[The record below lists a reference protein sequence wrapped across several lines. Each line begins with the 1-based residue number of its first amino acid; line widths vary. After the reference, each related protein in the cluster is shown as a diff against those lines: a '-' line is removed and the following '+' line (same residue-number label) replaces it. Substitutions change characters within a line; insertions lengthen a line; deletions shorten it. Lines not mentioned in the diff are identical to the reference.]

1 MRKHLSI
8 LTALLTL
15 AAPCAAQSEQ
25 PLPEQPGAATNL
37 GYKTVAE
44 ALAAFRQ
51 RPGAIVEVTGP
62 ERWTI
67 VTLPAPEYAIWS
79 FTPEG
84 HYAHPAVVR
93 RTVKQANGM
102 VYVEMSALCQAAK
115 EPCDRLM
122 REFQQLNQ
130 RMRDEVGAPAAPD
143 KGK

>member
-44 ALAAFRQ
+44 ALA
-51 RPGAIVEVTGP
+51 
-62 ERWTI
+62 
-67 VTLPAPEYAIWS
+67 APEYAIWS